1 MRANE
6 RGWWDIAQV
15 CTNGHLVNQRVIEER
30 DHCQPFCDR
39 CGSATVMACRRCCA
53 PIRGEYHAPNGYA
66 LGPIEVPGYC
76 LGCGAAYPWTE
87 RRIQAAKELADEVE
101 HVPYIGRRRLSA
113 LEPEHVQ
120 SAYAVMLNDLSP
132 RSVYTTH
139 GTLRQALQK
148 AVQWDRIP
156 RNPTDHVDP
165 PSVENPEM
173 QTLSEQ
179 EFVRL
184 LTTSVGDD
192 WHPLWV
198 LLGTTGM
205 RLGEALALKWQYVG
219 DDTVRIVRTIR
230 AERGRG
236 LVSVKPKTKNSNRT
250 LELTMQGIRALKK
263 QKASQAERRLGAGP
277 LWQNDDFVFTN
288 DDGSAIHRERV
299 ARAFKRALK
308 QADVRPIRIHDLRHT
323 FATLQLEQGVNVKKI
338 SEMLGH
344 SNVGI
349 TLGIYSHV
357 TKQMDRE
364 AVDRMEEMLSS
375 AGF

>member
-1 MRANE
+1 MCRGAMRDGSRPEFASKDKAKVVAWRRE
-6 RGWWDIAQV
+6 AQMLRNQGRSIGTSSQSV
-15 CTNGHLVNQRVIEER
+15 EQFLWHWLEGSVNISQTTRQTYEK
-30 DHCQPFCDR
+30 
-39 CGSATVMACRRCCA
+39 
-53 PIRGEYHAPNGYA
+53 
-66 LGPIEVPGYC
+66 
-76 LGCGAAYPWTE
+76 
-87 RRIQAAKELADEVE
+87 RIKWL
-101 HVPYIGRRRLSA
+101 VPYIGRRKLSA
-113 LEPEHVQ
+113 LKPEHVQ
-120 SAYAVMLNDLSP
+120 SAYAAMLQELSP

-179 EFVRL
+179 ELVRL
-184 LTTSVGDD
+184 LTTSVDDD

-250 LELTMQGIRALKK
+250 IELTMQGIRALKK

-277 LWQNDDFVFTN
+277 VWQNDDFVFTN

-299 ARAFKRALK
+299 ARAFTRALK
-308 QADVRPIRIHDLRHT
+308 RADVRPIRIHDLRHT

-364 AVDRMEEMLSS
+364 AVDRMEEMLSR